1 MNFIRPLYFIIKILM
16 TAEKCKKKKTKKK
29 KKTTTTKKKQSTFP
43 PDPQPFSM
51 NVFSDFFALS
61 LF

>member
-16 TAEKCKKKKTKKK
+16 TAEKCKKKTKNKK
-29 KKTTTTKKKQSTFP
+29 QKKQSTFP